1 MKILLLGKNG
11 QLGYEAERTLFC
23 LGDVTALDYPQIDFT
38 NPTESLNFV
47 REIKPDLIY
56 NAVAYT
62 NVDKAES
69 EGEKAVLIN
78 SSTVGEIA
86 RYCQKNGIPLV
97 HFSTDYVF
105 DGRKNDLYVET
116 DTPNPLN
123 MYGSSKLAG
132 EQAIIESGC
141 MYFIFRTSWVYS
153 LREGGFVKKVLAWA
167 KQNDELRIVD
177 DQIGNPTWAR
187 MLAQLSVRVL
197 PGKKE
202 QLRPL
207 FEEKSGI
214 YHLAGGGYASRLEW
228 AKAILELWGKD
239 DAIKTKRILPAKTS
253 EFPSPAERPLFSALS
268 CEKFE
273 QAFGVEIPWWKKLL
287 ELMIRGE

>member
-23 LGDVTALDYPQIDFT
+23 IGDVLALDYPQIDFT
-38 NPTESLNFV
+38 KTAESLSLV

-62 NVDKAES
+62 NVDKAEN
-69 EGEKAVLIN
+69 EGEKAMLIN
-78 SSTVGEIA
+78 GSTPGEIA
-86 RYCQKNGIPLV
+86 CYCQKNGIPLV

-123 MYGSSKLAG
+123 IYGSSKLAG

-141 MYFIFRTSWVYS
+141 MHFIFRTSWVYS
-153 LREGGFVKKVLAWA
+153 LRDGGFVKKVLAWA
-167 KQNDELRIVD
+167 KQNEELRIVD

-197 PGKKE
+197 PNKKKA
-202 QLRPL
+202 LRPF

-228 AKAILELWGKD
+228 AKAILELWWKD
-239 DAIKTKRILPAKTS
+239 EAIKTKRILPAKTS
-253 EFPSPAERPLFSALS
+253 EFPSPAERPLFSALN

-273 QAFGVEIPWWKKLL
+273 QEFGLLIPKWNNGLNLSMLKS
-287 ELMIRGE
+287 

>member
-23 LGDVTALDYPQIDFT
+23 LGDVIALDYPQIDFT
-38 NPTESLNFV
+38 KPAESLSLV

-69 EGEKAVLIN
+69 EGEKAMLIN
-78 SSTVGEIA
+78 GSTPGEIA

-141 MYFIFRTSWVYS
+141 VYFIFRTSWVYS
-153 LREGGFVKKVLAWA
+153 LRDGGFVKKVLAWA
-167 KQNDELRIVD
+167 KQNEELRIVD

-197 PGKKE
+197 PDKKKA
-202 QLRPL
+202 LRPL

-214 YHLAGGGYASRLEW
+214 YHLAGRGYASRLEW

-239 DAIKTKRILPAKTS
+239 EAIKTKRILPAKTC

-273 QAFGVEIPWWKKLL
+273 QEFGLLIPKWNNVLNLSMLKS
-287 ELMIRGE
+287 